1 MTYYDDIYEIA
12 VDNYG
17 LITSAEAK
25 KLGISDQDMKMLEKR
40 GRLIKR
46 GHGVYRLARYVP
58 TPYDAYAEAVVLV
71 GRSAYLYGESVIA
84 MLELAPTNPSRVFV
98 ATHSRIR
105 KQLPEYIVLV
115 KADDAI
121 THYEGIPSQSVYDAI
136 LACRKTMMPERL
148 EDATQEAE
156 RQGYITNNQARTLR
170 KELEKIG

>member
-25 KLGISDQDMKMLEKR
+25 ELGISDQDMKMLEKR

-46 GHGVYRLARYVP
+46 GHGVYKLARYVP

-71 GRSAYLYGESVIA
+71 GPHAYLYGESVIS

-98 ATHSRIR
+98 ATPSRIR
-105 KQLPEYIVLV
+105 KQLPEYIVLI
-115 KADDAI
+115 KADDEL
-121 THYEGIPSQSVYDAI
+121 THYEGIPSQSAHDAI

-148 EDATQEAE
+148 EDATREAE
-156 RQGYITNNQARTLR
+156 RQGYITNDQTAELL
-170 KELEKIG
+170 KELERI

>member
-25 KLGISDQDMKMLEKR
+25 ALGASDQDMSMMTKR

-46 GHGVYRLARYVP
+46 GHGVYKLARYVP

-71 GRSAYLYGESVIA
+71 GSDAYLYGESVIA

-98 ATHSRIR
+98 ATPSRIR

-115 KADDAI
+115 KANDEV
-121 THYEGIPSQSVYDAI
+121 THYEGIPSQSVHGAI
-136 LACRKTMMPERL
+136 QVCRKTMMPERL
-148 EDATQEAE
+148 KDAAYEAE
-156 RQGYITNNQARTLR
+156 RQGYITDEQAAVLLR
-170 KELEKIG
+170 ELEQRR

>member
-25 KLGISDQDMKMLEKR
+25 ELGVSDQDMKMLAKR

-46 GHGVYRLARYVP
+46 GHGVYKLTRYVP

-71 GRSAYLYGESVIA
+71 GPKAYLYGESVIA

-98 ATHSRIR
+98 ATPSRIR
-105 KQLPEYIVLV
+105 KQLPEHIVLI
-115 KADDAI
+115 KADDAV
-121 THYEGIPSQSVYDAI
+121 THYEGIPSQSAYDAI
-136 LACRKTMMPERL
+136 RACRKTMMPERL
-148 EDATQEAE
+148 EDATREAE
-156 RQGYITNNQARTLR
+156 CQGYITIHQAEAVL
-170 KELEKIG
+170 KELAQV

>member
-25 KLGISDQDMKMLEKR
+25 ELGVSDQDMKMLAKR

-46 GHGVYRLARYVP
+46 GHGVYKLTRYVP

-71 GRSAYLYGESVIA
+71 GPHAYLYGESVIA

-98 ATHSRIR
+98 ATPARIR
-105 KQLPEYIVLV
+105 KQLPEYIVV
-115 KADDAI
+115 IKADDAVV
-121 THYEGIPSQSVYDAI
+121 HYEGVPSQGAHDAI
-136 LACRKTMMPERL
+136 QSCRKTMMPGRL
-148 EDATQEAE
+148 KDATREAE
-156 RQGYITNNQARTLR
+156 RQGYITNEQATALL
-170 KELEKIG
+170 KELGQA